1 MQSAAEA
8 LVDFQDCAGRRVVD
22 HRVYGEVQYELR
34 ASSDGILSSRL
45 NTSSVGGGLFCGRAC
60 ATNFVAV
67 EGGRNVGV
75 STSLSDVICVVVIS
89 CVTLF
94 LAIQLHPV
102 WS

>member
-1 MQSAAEA
+1 MQSAAEG
-8 LVDFQDCAGRRVVD
+8 LVDFQDRAGRRV
-22 HRVYGEVQYELR
+22 RVYGEVQYELR

-67 EGGRNVGV
+67 RNVGV